1 MILTLRGDNMLLKEM
16 NFRDIAGKYLYIDA
30 AGVAQNLGSIFE
42 VTEDVTGVLCYGY
55 IDAQAGI
62 SFEIL
67 CCAEYDAAK
76 KTLKLLHGNDEQMAK
91 IRLAELLE
99 AQATVLPRE
108 MPRLSEFK
116 GKVEMVKQVY
126 KADEATEA
134 MRRLSSLD
142 PARLVTH
149 PDIVTVYLVRGDEAE
164 AAYVLLKEVREV
176 NIIGTLLS
184 EPQKASGLHKGDE
197 ISFFLVR
204 NEKGIMCMKVLE
216 K

>member
-1 MILTLRGDNMLLKEM
+1 MLLKEM
-16 NFRDIAGKYLYIDA
+16 HFRDIVDKYLYIEA

-67 CCAEYDAAK
+67 CCAVHDAAK
-76 KTLKLLHGNDEQMAK
+76 KTLKLLIGNDEQSAK

-99 AQATVLPRE
+99 AQAAVLPSE
-108 MPRLSEFK
+108 IPRLSEFQS
-116 GKVEMVKQVY
+116 KVAMVQKAY
-126 KADEATEA
+126 EADEATEA
-134 MRRLSSLD
+134 MRKLTSLD
-142 PARLVTH
+142 PARIATH
-149 PDIVTVYLVRGDEAE
+149 PDIVTVYLVRGDESE
-164 AAYVLLKEVREV
+164 AVFVLLKEVREV
-176 NIIGTLLS
+176 NIIGMLLS
-184 EPQKASGLHKGDE
+184 EPKTANGLHKGDE

>member
-1 MILTLRGDNMLLKEM
+1 MLLKEM
-16 NFRDIAGKYLYIDA
+16 NFRDIVDKYLYIDA
-30 AGVAQNLGSIFE
+30 AGVVQNLGSIFE
-42 VTEDVTGVLCYGY
+42 VTEDATGVLCYGY

-62 SFEIL
+62 CFEIL
-67 CCAEYDAAK
+67 CCAVYDAAK
-76 KTLKLLHGNDEQMAK
+76 KTLKLLHGNDEQSAK

-99 AQATVLPRE
+99 AQAAVLPSE
-108 MPRLSEFK
+108 MPRLSEFQS
-116 GKVEMVKQVY
+116 KVAMVQKAY

-134 MRRLSSLD
+134 MRRLTSLD
-142 PARLVTH
+142 PARLATH
-149 PDIVTVYLVRGDEAE
+149 PDTVTVYLVRGDEAE
-164 AAYVLLKEVREV
+164 AAHVLLKEVREV

-184 EPQKASGLHKGDE
+184 EPQKVSGLHNGDE

>member
-1 MILTLRGDNMLLKEM
+1 MLLKEM
-16 NFRDIAGKYLYIDA
+16 NFRDIVDKYLYIDA

-42 VTEDVTGVLCYGY
+42 VTEDATGVLCYGY
-55 IDAQAGI
+55 IDAQEGI

-67 CCAEYDAAK
+67 CCAVYDAAK
-76 KTLKLLHGNDEQMAK
+76 KTLKLLRGNDEQSAK

-99 AQATVLPRE
+99 AQAAVLPGE
-108 MPRLSEFK
+108 MPRLSEFQS
-116 GKVEMVKQVY
+116 KVATVQKTY

-134 MRRLSSLD
+134 MRRLTSLD
-142 PARLVTH
+142 PARLATH

-164 AAYVLLKEVREV
+164 AVLVLLKEVREV

-184 EPQKASGLHKGDE
+184 EPETANGLHKGDE

>member
-1 MILTLRGDNMLLKEM
+1 MLLKEM
-16 NFRDIAGKYLYIDA
+16 HFRDIVDKYLYIEA

-67 CCAEYDAAK
+67 CCTVHDAAK
-76 KTLKLLHGNDEQMAK
+76 KTLKLLIGNDEQSAK

-99 AQATVLPRE
+99 AQAAVLPSE
-108 MPRLSEFK
+108 IPRLSEFQS
-116 GKVEMVKQVY
+116 KVAMVQKAY
-126 KADEATEA
+126 EADEATEA
-134 MRRLSSLD
+134 MRKLTSLD
-142 PARLVTH
+142 PARIATH
-149 PDIVTVYLVRGDEAE
+149 PDIVTVYLVRGDESE
-164 AAYVLLKEVREV
+164 AVFVLLKEVREV
-176 NIIGTLLS
+176 NIIGMLLS
-184 EPQKASGLHKGDE
+184 EPETANGLHKGDE

>member
-1 MILTLRGDNMLLKEM
+1 MLLKEM

-55 IDAQAGI
+55 IDAQTGI

-134 MRRLSSLD
+134 MRKLTSLD
-142 PARLVTH
+142 PARLAMH

-164 AAYVLLKEVREV
+164 VAYVLLKEVREV

-184 EPQKASGLHKGDE
+184 EPQNAAGLHKGDE

>member
-1 MILTLRGDNMLLKEM
+1 MLFKEM
-16 NFRDIAGKYLYIDA
+16 NFRDIVDKYLYIEA
-30 AGVAQNLGSIFE
+30 AGVVQNLGSIFE
-42 VTEDVTGVLCYGY
+42 VTEDATGVLCYGY

-67 CCAEYDAAK
+67 CCAVHDTAK
-76 KTLKLLHGNDEQMAK
+76 KTLKLLHGNDEQLAK

-99 AQATVLPRE
+99 AQAAVLPSE
-108 MPRLSEFK
+108 MPRLSEFQR
-116 GKVEMVKQVY
+116 KVAMVQKAY

-134 MRRLSSLD
+134 MRKLTSLD
-142 PARLVTH
+142 PARLATH

-164 AAYVLLKEVREV
+164 ASYVLLKEVREV

-184 EPQKASGLHKGDE
+184 EPQKAYGLHKGDE
-197 ISFFLVR
+197 IGFFLVR

-216 K
+216 G

>member
-1 MILTLRGDNMLLKEM
+1 MLLKEM
-16 NFRDIAGKYLYIDA
+16 NFRDIVDKYLYIDV
-30 AGVAQNLGSIFE
+30 AGMAQNLGSIFE
-42 VTEDVTGVLCYGY
+42 VTEDATGVLCYCY

-62 SFEIL
+62 TFEIL
-67 CCAEYDAAK
+67 CCAVHDAAK
-76 KTLKLLHGNDEQMAK
+76 KTLKLLHGNDEQLAK
-91 IRLAELLE
+91 IRLAELME
-99 AQATVLPRE
+99 AQAAVLPSE

-116 GKVEMVKQVY
+116 GKVEIVKQAY

-134 MRRLSSLD
+134 MRKLTSLD
-142 PARLVTH
+142 PARLAMH

-164 AAYVLLKEVREV
+164 AVLVLLKEVREV

-184 EPQKASGLHKGDE
+184 EPETANGLHKGDE

>member
-1 MILTLRGDNMLLKEM
+1 MLLKEM
-16 NFRDIAGKYLYIDA
+16 NFRDILDKYLYIDV

-67 CCAEYDAAK
+67 CCAVHDADK
-76 KTLKLLHGNDEQMAK
+76 KTLKLLHGNDEQSAK
-91 IRLAELLE
+91 IRLAELME
-99 AQATVLPRE
+99 AQAAVLPSE
-108 MPRLSEFK
+108 MPRLSEFQS
-116 GKVEMVKQVY
+116 KVAIVQKAY

-134 MRRLSSLD
+134 MRRLTSLD
-142 PARLVTH
+142 SARLVTH
-149 PDIVTVYLVRGDEAE
+149 PDIVTVYLVRGDKAE
-164 AAYVLLKEVREV
+164 AVQVLLKEVCEV

-184 EPQKASGLHKGDE
+184 EPQNAAGLHRGDE

-204 NEKGIMCMKVLE
+204 NEKGIMCIKVLE

>member
-1 MILTLRGDNMLLKEM
+1 MLLKEM
-16 NFRDIAGKYLYIDA
+16 NFRDIVDKYLYIDA
-30 AGVAQNLGSIFE
+30 AGVAKNLGSIFE
-42 VTEDVTGVLCYGY
+42 VTEDATGVLCYCY

-67 CCAEYDAAK
+67 CCAVHDAAK
-76 KTLKLLHGNDEQMAK
+76 KTLKLLHGNDEQLAK

-99 AQATVLPRE
+99 AQAAVLPSE

-116 GKVEMVKQVY
+116 GKVEMVQKAY

-134 MRRLSSLD
+134 MRQLTSLD
-142 PARLVTH
+142 PARIATH
-149 PDIVTVYLVRGDEAE
+149 PDIVAVYLVRGDEAE
-164 AAYVLLKEVREV
+164 AVQVLLKEVREV

-184 EPQKASGLHKGDE
+184 EPQAATGLHKGDE

>member
-1 MILTLRGDNMLLKEM
+1 MLLKEM
-16 NFRDIAGKYLYIDA
+16 NFRDIVDKYLYIDTDD
-30 AGVAQNLGSIFE
+30 VAQNLGSIFE
-42 VTEDVTGVLCYGY
+42 VTEDATGVLCYGY

-67 CCAEYDAAK
+67 CCAVYDAAK
-76 KTLKLLHGNDEQMAK
+76 KTLKLLLGNDEQSAK

-99 AQATVLPRE
+99 AQAAVLPSE
-108 MPRLSEFK
+108 MPRLSEFQS
-116 GKVEMVKQVY
+116 KVATVQKTY

-134 MRRLSSLD
+134 MRKLTSLD
-142 PARLVTH
+142 PARLATH

-164 AAYVLLKEVREV
+164 AIHVLLKEVCEV

>member
-1 MILTLRGDNMLLKEM
+1 MLLKEM
-16 NFRDIAGKYLYIDA
+16 NFRDIVYKYLYIDA

-42 VTEDVTGVLCYGY
+42 VTEDATGVLCYGY

-67 CCAEYDAAK
+67 CCAVYDTAK
-76 KTLKLLHGNDEQMAK
+76 KTLKLLHGNDEQLAK

-99 AQATVLPRE
+99 AQAAVLPSE
-108 MPRLSEFK
+108 VPCLSEFQS
-116 GKVEMVKQVY
+116 KVAMVQKAY
-126 KADEATEA
+126 KADAATEA
-134 MRRLSSLD
+134 MRRLTSLD
-142 PARLVTH
+142 PARLATH
-149 PDIVTVYLVRGDEAE
+149 PDTVTVYLVRGDEAE

-184 EPQKASGLHKGDE
+184 EPQNAAGLHKGDE

-204 NEKGIMCMKVLE
+204 NEKGIMCMKVL
-216 K
+216 

>member
-1 MILTLRGDNMLLKEM
+1 MLLKEM

-30 AGVAQNLGSIFE
+30 TGVAQNLGSIFE

-55 IDAQAGI
+55 IDAQADI

-164 AAYVLLKEVREV
+164 AAYVLLKEVRKV

>member
-1 MILTLRGDNMLLKEM
+1 M

-184 EPQKASGLHKGDE
+184 EPQKASGLHKGDQ

>member
-1 MILTLRGDNMLLKEM
+1 MLLKEM
-16 NFRDIAGKYLYIDA
+16 HFRDIVDKYLYIEA
-30 AGVAQNLGSIFE
+30 AGVAQNLGSIFQ

-67 CCAEYDAAK
+67 CCAVHDAAK
-76 KTLKLLHGNDEQMAK
+76 KTLKLLIGNDEQSAK

-99 AQATVLPRE
+99 AQAAVLPSE
-108 MPRLSEFK
+108 IPRLSEFQS
-116 GKVEMVKQVY
+116 KVAMVQKAY
-126 KADEATEA
+126 EADEATEA
-134 MRRLSSLD
+134 MRKLTSLD
-142 PARLVTH
+142 PARIATH
-149 PDIVTVYLVRGDEAE
+149 PDIVTVYLVRGDESE
-164 AAYVLLKEVREV
+164 AVFVLLKEVREV
-176 NIIGTLLS
+176 NIMGMLLS
-184 EPQKASGLHKGDE
+184 EPETANGLHKGDE

>member
-1 MILTLRGDNMLLKEM
+1 MLLKEM
-16 NFRDIAGKYLYIDA
+16 NFRDIVDKYLYIDA
-30 AGVAQNLGSIFE
+30 AGVAQNFGSIFE
-42 VTEDVTGVLCYGY
+42 VTDDATGVLCYGY

-67 CCAEYDAAK
+67 CCAVYDAAK
-76 KTLKLLHGNDEQMAK
+76 KTLKLLRGNDEQSAK

-99 AQATVLPRE
+99 AQAAVLPSE
-108 MPRLSEFK
+108 MPRLSEFQS
-116 GKVEMVKQVY
+116 KVAMVQKAY

-134 MRRLSSLD
+134 MRKLTSLD
-142 PARLVTH
+142 PARITTH
-149 PDIVTVYLVRGDEAE
+149 PDIVAVYLVRGDEAE
-164 AAYVLLKEVREV
+164 VAYVLLKEVHEV

-184 EPQKASGLHKGDE
+184 DPQNAADLHKGDE

-216 K
+216 

>member
-1 MILTLRGDNMLLKEM
+1 MLLKEM
-16 NFRDIAGKYLYIDA
+16 NFRDIVDKYLYIEA

-42 VTEDVTGVLCYGY
+42 VTDDVTGLLCYSY
-55 IDAQAGI
+55 IDEQAGI

-67 CCAEYDAAK
+67 CCAVYDAAK
-76 KTLKLLHGNDEQMAK
+76 KTLKLLRGNDEQLAK

-99 AQATVLPRE
+99 AQAAVLPSE
-108 MPRLSEFK
+108 MPRLSEFQS
-116 GKVEMVKQVY
+116 KVAMVQKAY

-134 MRRLSSLD
+134 MRKLISLD
-142 PARLVTH
+142 PVRIVTH

-164 AAYVLLKEVREV
+164 AEAVQVLLKEVREV

-184 EPQKASGLHKGDE
+184 EPQKAAGLHKGDE

-216 K
+216 

>member
-1 MILTLRGDNMLLKEM
+1 MLLKEM
-16 NFRDIAGKYLYIDA
+16 NFRDIVDKYLYIDTD
-30 AGVAQNLGSIFE
+30 GVAQNLGSIFE
-42 VTEDVTGVLCYGY
+42 VTEDATGVLCYGY

-67 CCAEYDAAK
+67 CCAVYDAAK
-76 KTLKLLHGNDEQMAK
+76 KTLKLLRGNDEQSAK
-91 IRLAELLE
+91 IRLAELME
-99 AQATVLPRE
+99 AQATVLPSE

-116 GKVEMVKQVY
+116 GKVEMVKQAY

-134 MRRLSSLD
+134 MRKLTSLD
-142 PARLVTH
+142 PARLAMH

-164 AAYVLLKEVREV
+164 VAYVLLKEVREV
-176 NIIGTLLS
+176 NIIGTLLLS
-184 EPQKASGLHKGDE
+184 EPQKAAGLHKGDE

-216 K
+216 

>member
-1 MILTLRGDNMLLKEM
+1 MLLKEM

-55 IDAQAGI
+55 IDAQTGI

-134 MRRLSSLD
+134 MRKLTSLD
-142 PARLVTH
+142 PARLAMH

-164 AAYVLLKEVREV
+164 VAYVLLKEVREV

-184 EPQKASGLHKGDE
+184 EPQNAAGLHKGDE

-204 NEKGIMCMKVLE
+204 NEKGIMCMKVLQ

>member
-1 MILTLRGDNMLLKEM
+1 MLLKEM
-16 NFRDIAGKYLYIDA
+16 HFRDIVDKYLYIEA

-42 VTEDVTGVLCYGY
+42 VTEDATGVLCYGY

-67 CCAEYDAAK
+67 CCAVHDAAK
-76 KTLKLLHGNDEQMAK
+76 KTLKLLHGNDEQLAK

-99 AQATVLPRE
+99 AQAAVLPSE
-108 MPRLSEFK
+108 MPRLSEFQS
-116 GKVEMVKQVY
+116 KVAMVQKAY

-134 MRRLSSLD
+134 MRKLTSLD
-142 PARLVTH
+142 PARLATH
-149 PDIVTVYLVRGDEAE
+149 PDIVTVYLVRGDEVE
-164 AAYVLLKEVREV
+164 AAYVLLKEVCEV

-184 EPQKASGLHKGDE
+184 EPQKASSLHKGDE

-216 K
+216 G

>member
-1 MILTLRGDNMLLKEM
+1 MLLKEM

-99 AQATVLPRE
+99 AQAAVLPSE
-108 MPRLSEFK
+108 MPRLSEFQS
-116 GKVEMVKQVY
+116 KVAMVQKAY
-126 KADEATEA
+126 KADKATEA
-134 MRRLSSLD
+134 MRKLTSLD
-142 PARLVTH
+142 PVRLATQ

-164 AAYVLLKEVREV
+164 VAYVLLKEVREV

>member
-1 MILTLRGDNMLLKEM
+1 MLLKEM
-16 NFRDIAGKYLYIDA
+16 NFRDIVDKYLYIDA
-30 AGVAQNLGSIFE
+30 ADMAQKLGSIFE
-42 VTEDVTGVLCYGY
+42 VTDDVTGLLCYGY

-67 CCAEYDAAK
+67 CCAVHDTDK
-76 KTLKLLHGNDEQMAK
+76 KTLKLLHGNDEQSAK

-99 AQATVLPRE
+99 AQAAVLPSE

-116 GKVEMVKQVY
+116 GKVEMVQKAY

-134 MRRLSSLD
+134 MRQLTSLD
-142 PARLVTH
+142 PARIATH
-149 PDIVTVYLVRGDEAE
+149 PDIVTVYLVRGDESE
-164 AAYVLLKEVREV
+164 AVQVLLKEVREV

-184 EPQKASGLHKGDE
+184 EPQAATGLHKGDE

-204 NEKGIMCMKVLE
+204 NEKGIMCIKVLE

>member
-1 MILTLRGDNMLLKEM
+1 MLLKEM
-16 NFRDIAGKYLYIDA
+16 NFRDIVDKYLNIDA
-30 AGVAQNLGSIFE
+30 ADMAQKLGSIFE
-42 VTEDVTGVLCYGY
+42 VTDDVTGLLCYGY

-67 CCAEYDAAK
+67 CCAVHDTDK
-76 KTLKLLHGNDEQMAK
+76 KTLKLLHGNDEQSAK

-99 AQATVLPRE
+99 AQAAVLPSE

-116 GKVEMVKQVY
+116 GKVEMVQKAY
-126 KADEATEA
+126 KADESTEA
-134 MRRLSSLD
+134 MRQLTSLD
-142 PARLVTH
+142 PARLATH

-164 AAYVLLKEVREV
+164 AVQVLLKEVREV

-184 EPQKASGLHKGDE
+184 EPQAATGLHKGDE

-204 NEKGIMCMKVLE
+204 NEKGIMCMKVFE

>member
-1 MILTLRGDNMLLKEM
+1 MLLKEM
-16 NFRDIAGKYLYIDA
+16 NFRDTVDKYLYIDA
-30 AGVAQNLGSIFE
+30 ADMAQKLGSIFE
-42 VTEDVTGVLCYGY
+42 VTDDVTGLLCYGY

-67 CCAEYDAAK
+67 CCAVHDTDK
-76 KTLKLLHGNDEQMAK
+76 KTLKLLHGNDEQSAK

-99 AQATVLPRE
+99 AQAAVLPSE

-116 GKVEMVKQVY
+116 GKVEMVQKAY

-134 MRRLSSLD
+134 MRQLTSLD
-142 PARLVTH
+142 PARIATH
-149 PDIVTVYLVRGDEAE
+149 PDIVTVYLVRGDESE
-164 AAYVLLKEVREV
+164 AVQVLLKEVREV

-184 EPQKASGLHKGDE
+184 EPQAATGLHKGDE

-204 NEKGIMCMKVLE
+204 NEKGIMCMKVFE